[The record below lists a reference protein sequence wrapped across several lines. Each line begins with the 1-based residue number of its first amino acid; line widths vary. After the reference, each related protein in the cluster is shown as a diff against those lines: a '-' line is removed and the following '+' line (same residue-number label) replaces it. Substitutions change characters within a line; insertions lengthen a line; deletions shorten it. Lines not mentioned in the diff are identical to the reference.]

1 MNTHRLTR
9 TVAAALAI
17 AAVAAPTAVARP
29 ADAGPAWKLPD
40 GFQTAD
46 TRDAGSYRGTYEP
59 VPPEGQPQ
67 QAQDLRN
74 PDTVDFANGRGT
86 YNSPE
91 VVVVAAPRPVP
102 QPTADGLDW
111 ADVGLGAGS
120 LMGLSLIALGAGLV
134 VLHRRGARQLAG

>member
-1 MNTHRLTR
+1 MFAHRLAR

-29 ADAGPAWKLPD
+29 ADAGPAWRLPD

-46 TRDAGSYRGTYEP
+46 SRDTVSNRGVGEP
-59 VPPEGQPQ
+59 R
-67 QAQDLRN
+67 QAQDLRS

-91 VVVVAAPRPVP
+91 VVLVAAPRPVP
-102 QPTADGLDW
+102 HPSADSLDW

-120 LMGLSLIALGAGLV
+120 LMGLSLIALGGGLV
-134 VLHRRGARQLAG
+134 VLHRRGARRLAG